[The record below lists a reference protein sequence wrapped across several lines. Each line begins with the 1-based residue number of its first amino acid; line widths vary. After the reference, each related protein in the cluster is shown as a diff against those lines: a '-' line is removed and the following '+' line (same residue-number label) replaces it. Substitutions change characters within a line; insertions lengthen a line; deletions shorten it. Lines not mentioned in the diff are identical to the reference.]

1 MPAEKDDLSTLLFLA
16 LAFLLS
22 ACFWTLMIRAGHIGA
37 GGGHYVE
44 ALMWSPAIAAVVTVW
59 VRRLDIGT
67 LGLSTIGGVYAI
79 VGYVTPLAYAAIAY
93 GLVWGLGFGTF
104 PDPATIEK
112 ISARLGWQAGDTA
125 SFVVLYFLLT
135 ATTGI
140 IVSTAHALGE
150 EIGWRG
156 FLAPRLAARLGFTG
170 GALVTGVI
178 WTAWHMPILL
188 FADYNSGTEWWFAL
202 SCFAVLVVEI
212 SVILAW
218 LRLRSKSVW
227 PCALLHGSHN
237 LFIQAYF
244 TPLTGA
250 KGTLT
255 AYAID
260 EFGLAVPAVALVFA
274 LLFWLARDRAT
285 GGEPA

>member
-1 MPAEKDDLSTLLFLA
+1 MSAQKDDVSTLLFLA

-44 ALMWSPAIAAVVTVW
+44 ALMWSPAIAAVVTIRL
-59 VRRLDIGT
+59 RRLDIGS
-67 LGLSTIGGVYAI
+67 LGLSTIGGVYALF
-79 VGYVTPLAYAAIAY
+79 GYAIPLAYAAIAY
-93 GLVWGLGFGTF
+93 ALVWGLGFGTF
-104 PDPATIEK
+104 PDPMAVEK
-112 ISARLGWQAGDTA
+112 ISARLGWHVDDAA
-125 SFVVLYFLLT
+125 SFVILYFLLT

-140 IVSTAHALGE
+140 IVSTAHGLGE

-156 FLAPRLAARLGFTG
+156 FLAPRLVSRLGFTG
-170 GALVTGVI
+170 GSLVTGII

-188 FADYNSGTEWWFAL
+188 FADYNSATEWWFAL

-212 SVILAW
+212 SVILTW
-218 LRLRSKSVW
+218 LRLRSNSVW

-244 TPLTGA
+244 TPLTGSR
-250 KGTLT
+250 GDLT
-255 AYAID
+255 PYAID
-260 EFGLAVPAVALVFA
+260 EFGLAVPAAALVFA
-274 LLFWLARDRAT
+274 LPCWLGGDRAKT
-285 GGEPA
+285 GHPA